1 MWAARCLNPLD
12 KPMQTTGWSMPVEW
26 KNMKKLFFFVLCFL
40 SPVPGK
46 HDAMKLPSISFG
58 SHLECQSFSLQANQN
73 GSESPLT
80 TNLSL
85 STNQC
90 LHCSSWTWH
99 AIISS
104 STLRP
109 RQLFFVWP
117 YAHHHHPP
125 PPPHHHHRHHHH
137 RHAWAISNLKFITLG
152 SEQHEAHQ
160 TNRSKSNMLKRST
173 EKQDRRA
180 YWDELFKI

>member
-1 MWAARCLNPLD
+1 
-12 KPMQTTGWSMPVEW
+12 
-26 KNMKKLFFFVLCFL
+26 MKKYEKIVLFCSVFPF
-40 SPVPGK
+40 
-46 HDAMKLPSISFG
+46 PSTREARRNEITINFFG